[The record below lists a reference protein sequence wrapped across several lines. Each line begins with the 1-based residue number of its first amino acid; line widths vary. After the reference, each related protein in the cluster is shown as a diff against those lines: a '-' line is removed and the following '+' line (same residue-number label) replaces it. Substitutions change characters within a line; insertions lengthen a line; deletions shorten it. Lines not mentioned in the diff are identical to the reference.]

1 MSEFH
6 GHLTEEQLHIL
17 RTADLAAPE
26 CRGMMEHIASCS
38 FCAGRFA
45 GILEEDPAAPPAYLK
60 DEILDKTGSL
70 EMQTEKT
77 VYQLSK
83 RTRLLLYSLKVGF
96 ALTASLCLLF
106 FQIHIDLTASELV
119 RKPVS
124 LTETM
129 KEKGSQAGDFLK
141 DLGIRLLNIEDQE
154 VNNE

>member
-45 GILEEDPAAPPAYLK
+45 GILEEDPAAPPVYLK

-83 RTRLLLYSLKVGF
+83 KTRADS
-96 ALTASLCLLF
+96 
-106 FQIHIDLTASELV
+106 
-119 RKPVS
+119 VS
-124 LTETM
+124 V
-129 KEKGSQAGDFLK
+129 SFVFPDSY
-141 DLGIRLLNIEDQE
+141 
-154 VNNE
+154 